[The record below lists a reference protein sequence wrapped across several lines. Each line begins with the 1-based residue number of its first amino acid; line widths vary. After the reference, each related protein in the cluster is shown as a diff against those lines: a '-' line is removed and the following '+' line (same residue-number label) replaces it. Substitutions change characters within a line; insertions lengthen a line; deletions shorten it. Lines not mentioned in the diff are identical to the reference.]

1 MKAIGIGAII
11 SAFFFFAR
19 ILIRRKKAEIDCLA
33 ELGRGMELMRAELGT
48 RLTPMP
54 ELMRLLS
61 DRCGG
66 AAGSFFSAVY
76 SAMPLLEERDFSG
89 LWNIAAESCLIVLDK
104 RALDTVKK
112 AGTVLGRYE
121 LAEQLSAVGSCA
133 AELKT
138 REEKLRAAY
147 PESRRL
153 MFGLCAAAGSFLI
166 LLLL

>member
-66 AAGSFFSAVY
+66 AAAASFPPF
-76 SAMPLLEERDFSG
+76 
-89 LWNIAAESCLIVLDK
+89 
-104 RALDTVKK
+104 TVPCPFW
-112 AGTVLGRYE
+112 R
-121 LAEQLSAVGSCA
+121 
-133 AELKT
+133 
-138 REEKLRAAY
+138 RET
-147 PESRRL
+147 SQG
-153 MFGLCAAAGSFLI
+153 FGI
-166 LLLL
+166 